1 MAKVHAMADFETL
14 GVRPT
19 SAVLSL
25 GVVAFNAD
33 GVLED
38 TFYVNIDPDDCIKYG
53 LTTDQS
59 TIDWWAKQSDDAKA
73 ALEVDKKSLLEAMT
87 MLCGWVRRTKCETLW
102 GNGADF
108 DNPILRN
115 IFAAIDADFPFKPW
129 AGRCYRTVKN
139 IPNAPKMAK
148 RIGTH
153 HNALDDAMSQAL
165 HLIEINKVI
174 KVID

>member
-1 MAKVHAMADFETL
+1 MATIHAMADFETL

-25 GVVAFNAD
+25 GAVAFNSE

-38 TFYVNIDPDDCIKYG
+38 TFYVNIDSADCINLG

-59 TIDWWAKQSDDAKA
+59 TIDWWEKQSAEAKA
-73 ALEVDKKSLLEAMT
+73 ALDNDKKSLLEAMT
-87 MLCGWVRRTKCETLW
+87 LFCSWVRRTKCETLW
-102 GNGADF
+102 GCGADF

-115 IFAAIDADFPFKPW
+115 IFGALDADFPFKPW
-129 AGRCYRTVKN
+129 AGRCYRTIKH
-139 IPNAPKMAK
+139 IPGAPKMPK
-148 RIGTH
+148 RVGTH

-165 HLIEINKVI
+165 HLIEINKHIRVLE
-174 KVID
+174 